1 MQSKLE
7 NAIVDSDGE
16 PIPWYTYPAV
26 AFLNEYDLSG
36 ERVFEYGSRYSTLY
50 YAKKVQSIKTVESDE
65 KWYWMIQ
72 RRMKEGNNGT
82 CLLRVKKEEYLD
94 AIFRRLAK
102 IYNYNN

>member
-65 KWYWMIQ
+65 KWYWMI
-72 RRMKEGNNGT
+72 
-82 CLLRVKKEEYLD
+82 
-94 AIFRRLAK
+94 
-102 IYNYNN
+102 